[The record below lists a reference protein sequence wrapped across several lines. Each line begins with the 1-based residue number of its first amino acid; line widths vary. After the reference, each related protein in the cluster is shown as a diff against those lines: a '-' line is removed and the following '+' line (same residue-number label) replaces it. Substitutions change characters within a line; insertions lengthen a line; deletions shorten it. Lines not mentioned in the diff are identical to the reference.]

1 MATQAQAKSAGSPSD
16 GQSRSFVPSHL
27 SRSRER
33 GAETSRWRVTATNAS
48 TKPPGSLTAWETQI
62 VYFVPLRVGRFT
74 CSCRPQR
81 QNYGN
86 LGKARLRP
94 LLRLSRSA
102 RKHGSD
108 ALGIDVEG
116 QEGEGFIARTAP
128 LVHEIE
134 RLVDQ

>member
-1 MATQAQAKSAGSPSD
+1 MARHGNKCKHKTAGIAYCLGDPD
-16 GQSRSFVPSHL
+16 RLFRPAAGRSIHVFLP
-27 SRSRER
+27 
-33 GAETSRWRVTATNAS
+33 AS
-48 TKPPGSLTAWETQI
+48 TAELW
-62 VYFVPLRVGRFT
+62 
-74 CSCRPQR
+74 RPR
-81 QNYGN
+81 ES
-86 LGKARLRP
+86 AASP

-116 QEGEGFIARTAP
+116 QEGEWLIARTAP